1 MHLTITALTASALAL
16 LLIILAIRTIQL
28 RVRHRVPFGDQGHH
42 PLTSAIRAHANL
54 SEYAPT
60 GILLIGLL
68 EADGAGG
75 PQLMVLAGGFV
86 VTRVMNAIGLFNPPG
101 PPTAARS
108 LGIVGTLAV
117 LLALALW
124 LAARVI
130 VRLG

>member
-16 LLIILAIRTIQL
+16 LLVTLAIRTIQL
-28 RVRHRVPFGDQGHH
+28 RVRHRAPFGDQGHQ

-75 PQLMVLAGGFV
+75 PLLMALAGGFV
-86 VTRVMNAIGLFNPPG
+86 VTRVLNAIGLFNPPG
-101 PPTAARS
+101 PPTATRS
-108 LGIVGTLAV
+108 FGIVGTLLV